1 MIYFR
6 HKEPRKFQDK
16 MIDDI
21 YNALKEK
28 KNIII
33 NAPTGIGKTDAA
45 LSPAISFALENNL
58 DVFFITPK
66 ISQHKIAL
74 DVLEGIKQKYSLD
87 FLFVDFV
94 GKQNM
99 CINPELM
106 DMDTNA
112 FYTLCERKMK
122 KGECNFFEN
131 YLLLERNEEDALEL
145 LRSLKDYSHISLF
158 DIGFK
163 NNICPYELA
172 SLIAKN
178 SRVIICDY
186 THILSPISFQ
196 FLKKIKKSLKSS
208 ILIFDEAHNIIPRA
222 QDYYS
227 STISEKTIAKAKKEL
242 EKLNSKTSLDFFEFK
257 LRSIAQEKL
266 KDLREAFLAKEELEN
281 VFGVE
286 NKEAEKELE
295 ELGLEYAQKFEA
307 KKVALLK
314 LSRFFYFWDEAG
326 DGLARIISKENQIK
340 VAIKNLYPE
349 QIKQIFNEAYCNI
362 FMSATLQPLEMYKD
376 LFGVEAI
383 TKTYPSPFPK
393 KNKLIMMDDSTTTK
407 YENRTIEE
415 YKKIANKIEEI
426 FEKIPGNVACFFP
439 SYEVLKNVLRY
450 ISNKEVL
457 VQRENMNSK
466 EIQNLFEQL
475 KKSKKVLLFG
485 VMGGSLSEGVDYPE
499 NVLKGIIV
507 VGIPLEKP
515 NLETNARISFY
526 EKKFGNKG
534 KDYAYIIPA
543 IIRAVQAAG
552 RAIRSE
558 KDKAVIVFMD
568 KRYKW
573 RIYSSILEQF
583 EAKQDFEE
591 LEEFWKKNSVFLENK
606 DS

>member
-6 HKEPRKFQDK
+6 HKETRKFQDL
-16 MIDDI
+16 MINDI

-28 KNIII
+28 KNILIS
-33 NAPTGIGKTDAA
+33 APTGVGKTDAA
-45 LSPAISFALENNL
+45 ISPAISFALENDL

-74 DVLEGIKQKYSLD
+74 EVLEGIKKKYSLD

-99 CINPELM
+99 CINPELL
-106 DMDTNA
+106 DKDTNA

-122 KGECNFFEN
+122 KGECRFFEN
-131 YLLLERNEEDALEL
+131 YLLVERKEEELLEL
-145 LRSLKDYSHISLF
+145 LKSLKDYSHISLF
-158 DIGFK
+158 EIGQK

-172 SLIAKN
+172 SLIARN
-178 SRVIICDY
+178 SRAIICDY
-186 THILSPISFQ
+186 AHMLSPISFQ
-196 FLKKIKKSLKSS
+196 FLKKIRKSLGRS

-222 QDYYS
+222 QEYYS
-227 STISEKTIAKAKKEL
+227 STISERTIAKAKKEL
-242 EKLNSKTSLDFFEFK
+242 KKLNSNISLDFFEFK
-257 LRSIAQEKL
+257 LKNIAKEKL
-266 KDLREAFLAKEELEN
+266 KDSNEAFLKKEELEN
-281 VFGVE
+281 VFGIE
-286 NKEAEKELE
+286 NEAAEKELE

-314 LSRFFYFWDEAG
+314 LSRFFYFWDNAEEEV
-326 DGLARIISKENQIK
+326 ARIISKEKQIK
-340 VAIKNLYPE
+340 IAIKNLYPE
-349 QIKQIFNEAYCNI
+349 EIREIFQQAYCNI

-383 TKTYPSPFPK
+383 TKSYPSPFSK
-393 KNKLIMMDDSTTTK
+393 KNKLVIIDDSTTTK
-407 YENRTIEE
+407 YENRTVEE
-415 YKKIANKIEEI
+415 YKKIAKRIEEI

-450 ISNKEVL
+450 INNKEVL

-466 EIQNLFEQL
+466 EIQNLLEQL

-499 NVLKGIIV
+499 NILKGIIV

-515 NLETNARISFY
+515 NLETTARINFY
-526 EKKFGNKG
+526 EKKFGSKG
-534 KDYAYIIPA
+534 RDYAYIIPA

-573 RIYSSILEQF
+573 RMYSSILEQF
-583 EAKQDFEE
+583 EVKRDFEE
-591 LEEFWKKNSVFLENK
+591 LEEFWKKSSIFLENK

>member
-45 LSPAISFALENNL
+45 LSPAVSFALENNL

-106 DMDTNA
+106 DMDANA

-131 YLLLERNEEDALEL
+131 YLLLERNEKDTLEL

-393 KNKLIMMDDSTTTK
+393 KNKLIVMDDSTTTK

-450 ISNKEVL
+450 ISNKEIL

>member
-1 MIYFR
+1 MIN
-6 HKEPRKFQDK
+6 
-16 MIDDI
+16 DI

-28 KNIII
+28 KNILIS
-33 NAPTGIGKTDAA
+33 APTGVGKTDAA
-45 LSPAISFALENNL
+45 ISPAISFALENDL

-74 DVLEGIKQKYSLD
+74 EVLEGIKKKYSLD
-87 FLFVDFV
+87 FLFIDFV

-99 CINPELM
+99 CINPELL
-106 DMDTNA
+106 DKDTNA

-122 KGECNFFEN
+122 KGECRFFEN
-131 YLLLERNEEDALEL
+131 YLLVERKEEELLEL
-145 LRSLKDYSHISLF
+145 LKSLKDYSHISLF
-158 DIGFK
+158 EIGQK

-172 SLIAKN
+172 SLIARN
-178 SRVIICDY
+178 SRAIICDY
-186 THILSPISFQ
+186 AHMLSPISFQ
-196 FLKKIKKSLKSS
+196 FLKKIRKSLGRS

-222 QDYYS
+222 QEYYS
-227 STISEKTIAKAKKEL
+227 STISERTIAKAKKEL
-242 EKLNSKTSLDFFEFK
+242 KKLNSNISLDFFEFK
-257 LRSIAQEKL
+257 LKNIAKEKL
-266 KDLREAFLAKEELEN
+266 KESNEAFLKKEELEN
-281 VFGVE
+281 VFGIE
-286 NKEAEKELE
+286 NEVAEKELE

-314 LSRFFYFWDEAG
+314 LSRFFYFWDNAEEEI
-326 DGLARIISKENQIK
+326 ARIISKEKQIK
-340 VAIKNLYPE
+340 IAIKNLYPE
-349 QIKQIFNEAYCNI
+349 EIREIFQQAYCNI

-383 TKTYPSPFPK
+383 TKSYPSPFPK
-393 KNKLIMMDDSTTTK
+393 KNKLVIIDDSTTTK
-407 YENRTIEE
+407 YENRTVEE
-415 YKKIANKIEEI
+415 YKKIAKRIEEI

-450 ISNKEVL
+450 INNKEVL

-466 EIQNLFEQL
+466 EIQNLLEQL
-475 KKSKKVLLFG
+475 KKSKKALLFG

-499 NVLKGIIV
+499 NILKGIIV

-515 NLETNARISFY
+515 NLETTARINFY
-526 EKKFGNKG
+526 EKKFGSKG

-573 RIYSSILEQF
+573 RMYSSILEQF
-583 EAKQDFEE
+583 EVKQDFEE
-591 LEEFWKKNSVFLENK
+591 LEEFWKKSSISLENK

>member
-1 MIYFR
+1 
-6 HKEPRKFQDK
+6 

-393 KNKLIMMDDSTTTK
+393 KNKLIMIDDSTTTK

>member
-1 MIYFR
+1 
-6 HKEPRKFQDK
+6 

-45 LSPAISFALENNL
+45 LSPAVSFALENNL

-106 DMDTNA
+106 DMDANA

-393 KNKLIMMDDSTTTK
+393 KNKLIVIDDSTTTK

-450 ISNKEVL
+450 ISNKEIL

>member
-6 HKEPRKFQDK
+6 HKETRKFQDL
-16 MIDDI
+16 MINDI

-28 KNIII
+28 KNILIS
-33 NAPTGIGKTDAA
+33 APTGVGKTDAA
-45 LSPAISFALENNL
+45 ISPAISFALENDL

-74 DVLEGIKQKYSLD
+74 EVLEGIKKKYSLD

-99 CINPELM
+99 CINPELL
-106 DMDTNA
+106 DKDTNA

-122 KGECNFFEN
+122 KGECRFFEN
-131 YLLLERNEEDALEL
+131 YLLVERKEGELLEL
-145 LRSLKDYSHISLF
+145 LKSLKDYSHISLF
-158 DIGFK
+158 EIGQK

-172 SLIAKN
+172 SLIARN
-178 SRVIICDY
+178 SRAIICDY
-186 THILSPISFQ
+186 AHMLSPISFQ
-196 FLKKIKKSLKSS
+196 FLKKIRKSLGRS

-222 QDYYS
+222 QEYYS
-227 STISEKTIAKAKKEL
+227 STISERTIAKAKKEL
-242 EKLNSKTSLDFFEFK
+242 KKLNSNISLDFFEFK
-257 LRSIAQEKL
+257 LKNIAKEKL
-266 KDLREAFLAKEELEN
+266 KDGNEAFLKKEELEN
-281 VFGVE
+281 VFGIE
-286 NKEAEKELE
+286 NEVAEKELE

-314 LSRFFYFWDEAG
+314 LSRFFYFWDNAEEEI
-326 DGLARIISKENQIK
+326 ARIISKEKQIK
-340 VAIKNLYPE
+340 IAIKNLYPE
-349 QIKQIFNEAYCNI
+349 EIREIFQQAYCNI

-383 TKTYPSPFPK
+383 TKSYPSPFPK
-393 KNKLIMMDDSTTTK
+393 KNKLVIIDDSTTTK
-407 YENRTIEE
+407 YENRTVEE
-415 YKKIANKIEEI
+415 YKKIAKRIEEI

-450 ISNKEVL
+450 INNKEVL

-466 EIQNLFEQL
+466 EIQNLLEQL

-499 NVLKGIIV
+499 NILKGIIV

-515 NLETNARISFY
+515 NLETTARINFY
-526 EKKFGNKG
+526 EKKFGSKG

-573 RIYSSILEQF
+573 RMYSSILEQF
-583 EAKQDFEE
+583 EVKQDFEE
-591 LEEFWKKNSVFLENK
+591 LEEFWKKSSIFLENK

>member
-1 MIYFR
+1 MIN
-6 HKEPRKFQDK
+6 
-16 MIDDI
+16 DI

-28 KNIII
+28 KNILIS
-33 NAPTGIGKTDAA
+33 APTGVGKTDAA
-45 LSPAISFALENNL
+45 ISPAISFALENDL

-74 DVLEGIKQKYSLD
+74 EVLEGIKKKYSLD

-99 CINPELM
+99 CINPELL
-106 DMDTNA
+106 DKDTNA

-122 KGECNFFEN
+122 KGECRFFEN
-131 YLLLERNEEDALEL
+131 YLLVERKEEELLEL
-145 LRSLKDYSHISLF
+145 LKSLKDYSHISLF
-158 DIGFK
+158 EIGQK

-172 SLIAKN
+172 SLIARN
-178 SRVIICDY
+178 SRAIICDY
-186 THILSPISFQ
+186 AHMLSPISFQ
-196 FLKKIKKSLKSS
+196 FLKKIRKSLSRS

-222 QDYYS
+222 QEYYS
-227 STISEKTIAKAKKEL
+227 STISERTIAKAKKEL
-242 EKLNSKTSLDFFEFK
+242 KKLNSNISLDFFEFK
-257 LRSIAQEKL
+257 LKNIAKEKL
-266 KDLREAFLAKEELEN
+266 KDSNEAFLKKEELEN
-281 VFGVE
+281 VFGIE
-286 NKEAEKELE
+286 NEVAEKELE

-314 LSRFFYFWDEAG
+314 LSRFFYFWDNAEEEI
-326 DGLARIISKENQIK
+326 ARIISKEKQIK
-340 VAIKNLYPE
+340 IAIKNLYPE
-349 QIKQIFNEAYCNI
+349 EIREIFKQAYCNI

-383 TKTYPSPFPK
+383 TKSYPSPFPK
-393 KNKLIMMDDSTTTK
+393 KNKLVIIDDSTTTK
-407 YENRTIEE
+407 YENRTVEE
-415 YKKIANKIEEI
+415 YKKIAKRIEEI

-450 ISNKEVL
+450 INNKEVL

-466 EIQNLFEQL
+466 EIQNLLEQL
-475 KKSKKVLLFG
+475 KKSKKALLFG

-499 NVLKGIIV
+499 NILKGIIV

-515 NLETNARISFY
+515 NLETTARINFY
-526 EKKFGNKG
+526 EKKFGSKG

-573 RIYSSILEQF
+573 RMYSSILEQF
-583 EAKQDFEE
+583 EVKQDFEE
-591 LEEFWKKNSVFLENK
+591 LEEFWKKSSIFLENK

>member
-45 LSPAISFALENNL
+45 LSPAVSFALENNL

>member
-6 HKEPRKFQDK
+6 HNEPRKFQDK

-106 DMDTNA
+106 DMDANA

-326 DGLARIISKENQIK
+326 DELARIISKENQIK

-393 KNKLIMMDDSTTTK
+393 KNKLIMIDDSITTK

>member
-45 LSPAISFALENNL
+45 LSPAVSFALENNL

-106 DMDTNA
+106 DMDANA

-257 LRSIAQEKL
+257 LRGIAQEKL
-266 KDLREAFLAKEELEN
+266 KGLREAFLAKEELEN

-393 KNKLIMMDDSTTTK
+393 KNKLIMIDDSTTTK

>member
-6 HKEPRKFQDK
+6 HNEPRKFQDK

-45 LSPAISFALENNL
+45 LSPAVSFALENNL

-106 DMDTNA
+106 DMDANA

-326 DGLARIISKENQIK
+326 DELARIISKENQIK

-393 KNKLIMMDDSTTTK
+393 KNKLIMIDDSTTTK

>member
-6 HKEPRKFQDK
+6 HKEVRKFQDQ
-16 MIDDI
+16 MMEDVYD
-21 YNALKEK
+21 ALNER

-33 NAPTGIGKTDAA
+33 NAPTGVGKTDAA
-45 LSPAISFALENNL
+45 LSPAISFALEKNL
-58 DVFFITPK
+58 DVFFVTPK

-74 DVLEGIKQKYSLD
+74 DVLEGIKKKYSLD

-99 CINPELM
+99 CINPELIEK
-106 DMDTNA
+106 DTNA

-122 KGECNFFEN
+122 KGECKFFEN
-131 YLLLERNEEDALEL
+131 YLLIERKEKDLLEL
-145 LRSLKDYSHISLF
+145 LKGLRDYSHNSLF
-158 DIGFK
+158 EIGLK

-178 SRVIICDY
+178 SKAIVCDY
-186 THILSPISFQ
+186 AHILSPISFQ

-222 QDYYS
+222 EDYYS
-227 STISEKTIAKAKKEL
+227 STISERTIAQAKKEL
-242 EKLNSKTSLDFFEFK
+242 KKLNSKTSLDFFEFK
-257 LRSIAQEKL
+257 LRSIAQQKL
-266 KDLREAFLAKEELEN
+266 KDSKEAFLAKEELEN

-286 NKEAEKELE
+286 NEKAEEELE

-307 KKVALLK
+307 KRVALLK

-326 DGLARIISKENQIK
+326 EEIARIISKENQIK
-340 VAIKNLYPE
+340 IAIKNLYPE

-362 FMSATLQPLEMYKD
+362 FMSATLQPIEMYKD

-383 TKTYPSPFPK
+383 TKSYPSPFPK
-393 KNKLIMMDDSTTTK
+393 TNKLVIIDDSATTK

-415 YKKIANKIEEI
+415 YKKIAKRIEEI

-466 EIQNLFEQL
+466 EIQNLLEQL
-475 KKSKKVLLFG
+475 KGSKKALLFG

-515 NLETNARISFY
+515 NLETSARINFY

-573 RIYSSILEQF
+573 RMYSSILEQF
-583 EAKQDFEE
+583 EAKQDFGE
-591 LEEFWKKNSVFLENK
+591 LEEFWKKSSIFLENK
-606 DS
+606 DF

>member
-6 HKEPRKFQDK
+6 HKEVRKFQDQ
-16 MIDDI
+16 MIEDI
-21 YNALKEK
+21 YNALNEK

-33 NAPTGIGKTDAA
+33 NAPTGVGKTDAA
-45 LSPAISFALENNL
+45 LSPAISFALENDV
-58 DVFFITPK
+58 DVFFVTPK

-74 DVLEGIKQKYSLD
+74 DVLEGIKKKYSLD

-99 CINPELM
+99 CIDPELIEK
-106 DMDTNA
+106 DTNA

-122 KGECNFFEN
+122 KGECRFFEN
-131 YLLLERNEEDALEL
+131 YLLIERKEEDLLEL
-145 LRSLKDYSHISLF
+145 LKSLRDYSHISLF
-158 DIGFK
+158 EIGLK

-172 SLIAKN
+172 SLIARN
-178 SRVIICDY
+178 SKVVVCDY
-186 THILSPISFQ
+186 AHILSPISFQ
-196 FLKKIKKSLKSS
+196 FLKKIKKSLRKS
-208 ILIFDEAHNIIPRA
+208 ILIFDEAHNIIQRA

-227 STISEKTIAKAKKEL
+227 STISERTIAQARKEL
-242 EKLNSKTSLDFFEFK
+242 KKLNSKTSLDFFEFK
-257 LRSIAQEKL
+257 LKSIAQQKL
-266 KDLREAFLAKEELEN
+266 KDSKEAFLAKEELEN

-286 NKEAEKELE
+286 NEKAEEELE

-307 KKVALLK
+307 KRVALLK

-326 DGLARIISKENQIK
+326 EEIARIISKEKQIK

-349 QIKQIFNEAYCNI
+349 QVKQIFNEAYCNI

-383 TKTYPSPFPK
+383 TKSYPSPFPK
-393 KNKLIMMDDSTTTK
+393 KNKLVIIDDSTTTK

-415 YKKIANKIEEI
+415 YEKIAKRIEEI

-439 SYEVLKNVLRY
+439 SYEVLKNVVRY

-457 VQRENMNSK
+457 IQRENMNSK
-466 EIQNLFEQL
+466 EIQNLLEQL
-475 KKSKKVLLFG
+475 KKSKKALLFG

-515 NLETNARISFY
+515 NLETTARINFY

-573 RIYSSILEQF
+573 RMYSSILEQF
-583 EAKQDFEE
+583 ETKQDFEE
-591 LEEFWKKNSVFLENK
+591 LEEFWKKSSVFLENK

>member
-6 HKEPRKFQDK
+6 HKETRKFQDL
-16 MIDDI
+16 MINDI

-28 KNIII
+28 KNILIS
-33 NAPTGIGKTDAA
+33 APTGVGKTDAA
-45 LSPAISFALENNL
+45 ISPAISFALENDL

-74 DVLEGIKQKYSLD
+74 EVLEGIKKKYSLD

-99 CINPELM
+99 CINPELL
-106 DMDTNA
+106 DKDTNA

-122 KGECNFFEN
+122 KGECRFFEN
-131 YLLLERNEEDALEL
+131 YLLVERKEGELLEL
-145 LRSLKDYSHISLF
+145 LKSLKDYSHISLF
-158 DIGFK
+158 EIGQK

-172 SLIAKN
+172 SLIARN
-178 SRVIICDY
+178 SRAIICDY
-186 THILSPISFQ
+186 AHMLSPISFQ
-196 FLKKIKKSLKSS
+196 FLKKIRKSLGRS

-222 QDYYS
+222 QEYYS
-227 STISEKTIAKAKKEL
+227 STISERTIAKAKKEL
-242 EKLNSKTSLDFFEFK
+242 KKLNSNISLDFFEFK
-257 LRSIAQEKL
+257 LKNIAKEKL
-266 KDLREAFLAKEELEN
+266 KDGNEAFLKKEELEN
-281 VFGVE
+281 VFGIE
-286 NKEAEKELE
+286 NEVAEKELE

-314 LSRFFYFWDEAG
+314 LSRFFYFWDNAEEEV
-326 DGLARIISKENQIK
+326 ARIISKEKQIK
-340 VAIKNLYPE
+340 IAIKNLYPE
-349 QIKQIFNEAYCNI
+349 EIREIFQQAYCNI

-383 TKTYPSPFPK
+383 TKSYPSPFPK
-393 KNKLIMMDDSTTTK
+393 KNKLVIIDDSTTTK
-407 YENRTIEE
+407 YENRTVEE
-415 YKKIANKIEEI
+415 YKKIAKRIEEI

-450 ISNKEVL
+450 INNKEVL

-466 EIQNLFEQL
+466 EIQNLLEQL

-499 NVLKGIIV
+499 NILKGIIV

-515 NLETNARISFY
+515 NLETTARINFY
-526 EKKFGNKG
+526 EKKFGSKG

-573 RIYSSILEQF
+573 RMYSSILEQF
-583 EAKQDFEE
+583 EVKQDFEE
-591 LEEFWKKNSVFLENK
+591 LEEFWKKSSIFLENK

>member
-1 MIYFR
+1 M
-6 HKEPRKFQDK
+6 RKFQDL
-16 MIDDI
+16 MISDI

-28 KNIII
+28 KNILI

-45 LSPAISFALENNL
+45 ISPAISFALENDL

-74 DVLEGIKQKYSLD
+74 EVLEGIKKKYSLD

-99 CINPELM
+99 CINPEVV
-106 DMDTNA
+106 DKDINA
-112 FYTLCERKMK
+112 FYALCERKMK
-122 KGECNFFEN
+122 KGECRFFEN
-131 YLLLERNEEDALEL
+131 YLLVERKEEELLEL
-145 LRSLKDYSHISLF
+145 LKSLKDHSHLSLF
-158 DIGFK
+158 EIGQE

-172 SLIAKN
+172 SLIARN
-178 SRVIICDY
+178 SRAIICDY
-186 THILSPISFQ
+186 AHMLSPISFQ
-196 FLKKIKKSLKSS
+196 FLKKIRKSLSRS

-222 QDYYS
+222 QEYYS
-227 STISEKTIAKAKKEL
+227 STISERTIAKAKKEL
-242 EKLNSKTSLDFFEFK
+242 KKLNSNISLDFFEFK
-257 LRSIAQEKL
+257 LKSIANEKL
-266 KDLREAFLAKEELEN
+266 KDCNEAFLKKGELEN
-281 VFGVE
+281 VFGIE
-286 NKEAEKELE
+286 NEVAEKELE

-314 LSRFFYFWDEAG
+314 LSRFFYFWDEAEEEI
-326 DGLARIISKENQIK
+326 ARIISKEKQIK
-340 VAIKNLYPE
+340 VAIKKLYPE
-349 QIKQIFNEAYCNI
+349 EIREIFQQAYCNI

-383 TKTYPSPFPK
+383 TKSYPSPFPK
-393 KNKLIMMDDSTTTK
+393 KNKLVIIDDSTTTK

-415 YKKIANKIEEI
+415 YKKIAKRIEEI

-450 ISNKEVL
+450 INNKEVL

-466 EIQNLFEQL
+466 EIQNLLEQVR
-475 KKSKKVLLFG
+475 KSKKALLFG

-499 NVLKGIIV
+499 NILKGIIV

-515 NLETNARISFY
+515 NLETTARINFY
-526 EKKFGNKG
+526 EKKFGSKG

-573 RIYSSILEQF
+573 RMYSSILEQF
-583 EAKQDFEE
+583 ETKQDFEE
-591 LEEFWKKNSVFLENK
+591 LEEFWKKSSIFLENK

>member
-106 DMDTNA
+106 DMDANA

-257 LRSIAQEKL
+257 LRGIAQEKL
-266 KDLREAFLAKEELEN
+266 KGLREAFLAKEELEN

-393 KNKLIMMDDSTTTK
+393 KNKLIMIDDSTTTK